1 MITGNN
7 YAHLY
12 FYSQI
17 NSNLEQASE
26 NYNQQQASKS
36 PNAVGWTY
44 HQNIHSRSNGLHNE
58 RISGGGNP
66 RENIINSY
74 DNENATPFDRAYNGN
89 AIATS
94 PTSPN
99 VQNNQVNLS
108 LSLIN

>member
-1 MITGNN
+1 MIS
-7 YAHLY
+7 HLY
-12 FYSQI
+12 VYSQI

-26 NYNQQQASKS
+26 NYNKKQASKS
-36 PNAVGWTY
+36 PNGVGWTY
-44 HQNIHSRSNGLHNE
+44 HQNVHDRSNGLPNE

-74 DNENATPFDRAYNGN
+74 DNENFTPFDGAYNGN

-99 VQNNQVNLS
+99 AQNNQVK
-108 LSLIN
+108 II